1 MNDIEWE
8 IFYWPA
14 KNRGNHLVL
23 LLEEANVPY
32 KLINDP
38 KKVVQYIRSNNF
50 DRVMHSR
57 DRKIKLDNDGI
68 YYQPMAP
75 PYLIHYPKNSDEK
88 IILCQTEHCVG
99 YIAEKIGL
107 KPDLIEDHYRA
118 QMIVGHVNELQR
130 EIRTLRLT
138 AKSKQEVIE
147 FINGR
152 FEVWMSILE
161 KPLKIYKQQKFY
173 FGDKISQA
181 DLCVFNV
188 MNGIY
193 EVFDEKGF
201 NAIVKSKHPVLVRHY
216 ERILNRPRVKR
227 LMDRQQKQNIS
238 WFPSAFL
245 GFVWDWKLIKSVI
258 NDMHISYNRSKL

>member
-1 MNDIEWE
+1 MSFTKDKDEWE
-8 IFYWPA
+8 VWYWKI
-14 KNRGNHLVL
+14 KNRGNFIQL
-23 LLEEANVPY
+23 LFVEAGIPY
-32 KLINDP
+32 KLVIDETR
-38 KKVVQYIRSNNF
+38 VQNKIRSTLFGKLKEPNN
-50 DRVMHSR
+50 
-57 DRKIKLDNDGI
+57 II
-68 YYQPMAP
+68 YQPMAAP
-75 PYLIHYPKNSDEK
+75 FIIHNKPNTSKP
-88 IILCQTEHCVG
+88 IIICQTEHCVG
-99 YIAEKIGL
+99 YISEKIGL
-107 KPDLIEDHYRA
+107 KPDRIEDHYRA